1 MKTRQ
6 TTLDSGDVLR
16 AQGVVRSKGRFT
28 LGPVNLTLHEGEI
41 MAVVGASGCG
51 KSSLLRAMAGMVKL
65 DRGSV
70 VFEDRRLDKLGE
82 AALASLRSSQFA
94 FIFQDYM
101 LLENLSIAENVALP
115 AAVRGERMEMDR
127 IRRSVACVGLQE
139 KALDTPVTNLSGG
152 QQQRVAIAR
161 ALAIGAQVL
170 FADEPTGNLDPKSR
184 DDVVS
189 TIRTSMNAG
198 LRSVLI
204 VAHDPVVAA
213 AADRIVFMQDGRIV
227 REFPQ
232 GLQTRQVEEL
242 LLGRAPAR
250 PQTFGGARPVM
261 SR

>member
-6 TTLDSGDVLR
+6 TTLDEGDVLR
-16 AQGVVRSKGRFT
+16 AEGAVRSIGRFT
-28 LGPVNLTLHEGEI
+28 LGPVDLTLHEGEI
-41 MAVVGASGCG
+41 TAVIGASGCG
-51 KSSLLRAMAGMVKL
+51 KSLLLRAMAGMERL
-65 DRGSV
+65 DRGSI
-70 VFEDRRLDKLGE
+70 VFADKRLDKLGE

-94 FIFQDYM
+94 FIFQEYM

-115 AAVRGERMEMDR
+115 AAVRGEGMEMER
-127 IRRSVACVGLQE
+127 IRRSVACVGLQGID
-139 KALDTPVTNLSGG
+139 LDIPVTNLSGG

-184 DDVVS
+184 DDVIE

-213 AADRIVFMQDGRIV
+213 AILYRSLYRRSVN
-227 REFPQ
+227 
-232 GLQTRQVEEL
+232 L
-242 LLGRAPAR
+242 
-250 PQTFGGARPVM
+250 
-261 SR
+261 